1 MCEFRILYCW
11 KVQIPVV
18 KEKDV
23 LESVLKSKRKDLKTM
38 QDRSREQK
46 LKHLK
51 IMNCILKQQKR
62 TKQAKVF
69 SEQKTK
75 IDQNQQ
81 KLKVIRIVVR

>member
-1 MCEFRILYCW
+1 M
-11 KVQIPVV
+11 QIPVV

-23 LESVLKSKRKDLKTM
+23 LESVLKSKKEDLRSM
-38 QDRSREQK
+38 QDQSREQK

-51 IMNCILKQQKR
+51 IMNCIFKQQKK